1 VNNASA
7 SAQTSQAATADKP
20 NARIAPVPGPL
31 FTKPSRRLL
40 MFWAGLAMLNLAAG
54 VVVSSQA
61 HRLYDLE
68 SMMRW
73 GRYWLVEGTNVY
85 EPGRWGAVDYPPNA
99 IALLSPVG
107 LLPLSLAHP
116 IWMLLNIAMAIVAPY
131 YAARFFRP
139 HDPFRVIALP
149 VLMFL
154 CWSGVRT
161 LTQFTLVALT
171 CSMAAMIATNRRSMA
186 AGVWLGLAMI
196 KPQVALPV
204 FLWSVF
210 TRRWS
215 IVLTSSAIVAALI
228 VVFCARAG
236 AHPILMAVR
245 YVEILAVHHTG
256 EAILAGISELRPLI
270 YQLVTDVSDVD
281 AIASSIAL
289 GLLAG
294 ICLMGFQEG
303 AVRKKVLYAAPPLV
317 ACWSLMSFYHLTYGF
332 VILLPVMM
340 MLALNDARP
349 SRLRKTL
356 FWVLQFGMMFDIPG
370 LSRRAGL
377 ANTALFTNVL
387 AHADRAL
394 ILTLFVGLVALAW
407 REAPETSGT

>member
-1 VNNASA
+1 
-7 SAQTSQAATADKP
+7 
-20 NARIAPVPGPL
+20 
-31 FTKPSRRLL
+31 
-40 MFWAGLAMLNLAAG
+40 MFWAALAMINLAAG
-54 VVVSSQA
+54 IVISSQP

-68 SMMRW
+68 SIMRW
-73 GRYWLVEGTNVY
+73 GQYWLADGTNVY

-99 IALLSPVG
+99 VVLLSP
-107 LLPLSLAHP
+107 LALMPLGLAHP
-116 IWMLLNIAMAIVAPY
+116 LWMLLNLAMAIVAPY

-154 CWSGVRT
+154 CWGGMRT
-161 LTQFTLVALT
+161 LTQFTLIALT
-171 CSMAAMIATNRRSMA
+171 CSIAAMVTADRRPIT
-186 AGVWLGLAMI
+186 AGAWLGLAMM

-210 TRRWS
+210 TRRWTT
-215 IVLTSSAIVAALI
+215 VLTSFALVASLV

-236 AHPILMAVR
+236 AHPLEVAVR
-245 YVEILAVHHTG
+245 YVEILAIHHTG

-270 YQLVTDVSDVD
+270 DQLVTNVSDVD
-281 AIASSIAL
+281 AIAGSIAL
-289 GLLAG
+289 GLIAG
-294 ICLMGFQEG
+294 ICAAGFQEG

-317 ACWSLMSFYHLTYGF
+317 GCWSLMSFYHLTYGF

-340 MLALNDARP
+340 LLALNDARP
-349 SRLRKTL
+349 SRVRQTL
-356 FWVLQFGMMFDIPG
+356 FWVLQAGMMFDIPG

-377 ANTALFTNVL
+377 ANTALYSNAL

-407 REAPETSGT
+407 REASEPL